1 MTVKR
6 RLICV
11 AAIVLVAALVFISGI
26 FSNDSNPA
34 VNRQPVYPITKN
46 IRYSF
51 FLQNTTPRLI
61 KNAQLWAYA
70 PVKQTSTQLCSKIT
84 ASHPYALIT
93 DTYGNQVL
101 HFTFDNLAP
110 YASKIITIKA
120 ALLLSNQANRLS
132 EEDVK
137 IYLGAEKYIE
147 TRDSQIRHLSK
158 QLRSET
164 AAGTAKNIFNWV
176 SANLAYAGYI
186 KQAYGARYALLNKKG
201 DCTEFMYLFAALSR
215 AGNLPA
221 RCIGGYICREST
233 ILKPAGYHNWAE
245 FYEKGVWRL
254 ADPQNRVFDTDF
266 ANYIA
271 MRIIHSP
278 SVDPMHEFDRFRV
291 AGDGLRVRMR
301 SRG

>member
-6 RLICV
+6 GLICA
-11 AAIVLVAALVFISGI
+11 AAIVLLTALIFISKTYL
-26 FSNDSNPA
+26 NAKKLPN
-34 VNRQPVYPITKN
+34 NRQPVYPITKT
-46 IRYSF
+46 IQYSF

-70 PVKQTSTQLCSKIT
+70 PVKQTSTQLCSKIK

-93 DTYGNQVL
+93 DAYGNQVL

-110 YASKIITIKA
+110 YASKIVTIKA
-120 ALLLSNQANRLS
+120 TLLLSDQVNRLP
-132 EEDVK
+132 EEDMK
-137 IYLGAEKYIE
+137 IYLGAEKYIQ
-147 TRDSQIRHLSK
+147 TQDNQIRHLSK
-158 QLRSET
+158 QLRSKT
-164 AAGTAKNIFNWV
+164 AAGTAENIFNWV
-176 SANLAYAGYI
+176 SANLEYAGYL
-186 KQAYGARYALLNKKG
+186 KQAHGASYALLNKKG

-215 AGNLPA
+215 AGKVPA

-254 ADPQNRVFDTDF
+254 ADPQNRIFNKEY

-271 MRIIHSP
+271 MRIIYSP
-278 SVDPMHEFDRFRV
+278 NIGPMHGFDRFRV
-291 AGDGLRVRMR
+291 AGDGLTVRMH
-301 SRG
+301 S